1 MVRSQKGN
9 PKGWSADLGR
19 KTPQRTVGS
28 DDLKT
33 TDRRGQ
39 VNVTERSDLGRLTA
53 AAGAVMVAMAGVAMG
68 VTLVVAP
75 ASTIMFA
82 PAASF
87 GVARPVERSDRPSAQ
102 REAAVCR
109 S

>member
-1 MVRSQKGN
+1 
-9 PKGWSADLGR
+9 
-19 KTPQRTVGS
+19 
-28 DDLKT
+28 
-33 TDRRGQ
+33 
-39 VNVTERSDLGRLTA
+39 
-53 AAGAVMVAMAGVAMG
+53 MAGVVIMG

-87 GVARPVERSDRPSAQ
+87 AVARPVERSDRTSAQ
-102 REAAVCR
+102 RVAAVCR